1 MVPFCCCISY
11 ATVCHIAIKIVRVVV
26 LSVIIAPH
34 IVRTPHISKT
44 HMPIVL
50 LKGAF
55 SDLGQFLAAD
65 SPLKMMNNFF

>member
-1 MVPFCCCISY
+1 MMYSFST
-11 ATVCHIAIKIVRVVV
+11 ATTCHKGIKIFSFVV

-55 SDLGQFLAAD
+55 SGLGQFLATD
-65 SPLKMMNNFF
+65 SVLKMMNNFF

>member
-1 MVPFCCCISY
+1 MQIFSF
-11 ATVCHIAIKIVRVVV
+11 VV

-55 SDLGQFLAAD
+55 SGLGQFLATD
-65 SPLKMMNNFF
+65 SVLKMMNNFL